1 MVLESLPAPQQPT
14 RDQGLLQT
22 APPLSSEG
30 DCATLILDAMGNI
43 LSCGIAAGKLFG
55 GKRAD
60 YEGKPISA
68 LISNFI
74 LSDTSLSYSARY
86 FAHLCADGGW
96 RRFEAV
102 DVHGLGFPIEL
113 NLSLVESKEQGVF
126 LLSVRRLKVAEAK
139 FSGELK

>member
-1 MVLESLPAPQQPT
+1 MVVESLMATQMPTGNQDLIQSAP
-14 RDQGLLQT
+14 LL
-22 APPLSSEG
+22 SREG

-43 LSCGIAAGKLFG
+43 LSCGISAANLFG
-55 GKRAD
+55 GSPAD
-60 YEGKPISA
+60 YAGKPISSF
-68 LISNFI
+68 ISNFI

-102 DVHGLGFPIEL
+102 DDHGNRFPIEL

-126 LLSVRRLKVAEAK
+126 LLSVRRLKVID
-139 FSGELK
+139 

>member
-1 MVLESLPAPQQPT
+1 MLAPQKLARNQ
-14 RDQGLLQT
+14 DQLQS
-22 APPLSSEG
+22 APSLSVEG

-43 LSCGIAAGKLFG
+43 LSCGIVAGKLFG
-55 GKRAD
+55 GNLAD
-60 YEGKPISA
+60 YAGKPISSF
-68 LISNFI
+68 ISNFI

-102 DVHGLGFPIEL
+102 DVQGLGFPVEL

-126 LLSVRRLKVAEAK
+126 LLSVRRVKETD
-139 FSGELK
+139 